1 MIATDPLSLLFIAC
15 FLTGLVFFIVT
26 ALLGNLGHGITH
38 SATHQGSVVH
48 TTGTHVAHTA
58 SHGTTHTTGHTA
70 GSHGT
75 SHESA
80 QGHNQSLSSFI
91 NPTSIMLFLLGFGF
105 FGYLFHNTIQAVAA
119 LTLTL
124 ASISGVIIAALLLM
138 LVGRLFGDSEG
149 ETVQDVSDRTGLLGK
164 VSITIQEN
172 SLGEIIYVSPGG
184 MRKSIPARSID
195 GRRLER
201 DQEVVVVNYQHGIAE
216 VDTWEHFISEDG
228 TPSGASASDELDK
241 LRTLLDESSMAPIH
255 LTNDAS
261 ASTATQSGEMQGK
274 TDSQLVMRKDLQ
286 KE

>member
-15 FLTGLVFFIVT
+15 FLIGLLFFIVT
-26 ALLGNLGHGITH
+26 ALLGNLGHGIAH
-38 SATHQGSVVH
+38 SVTHQGGVMH
-48 TTGTHVAHTA
+48 TAGTHVMHTA
-58 SHGTTHTTGHTA
+58 SHGIAHTTGHAA

-75 SHESA
+75 SHQSA
-80 QGHNQSLSSFI
+80 QGHNQSLSSFF
-91 NPTSIMLFLLGFGF
+91 NPTSLMLFLLGFGF
-105 FGYLFHNTIQAVAA
+105 FGYLFHNTIHAVAA
-119 LTLTL
+119 LTLAL
-124 ASISGVIIAALLLM
+124 AGIGGVLIAALLLM
-138 LVGRLFGDSEG
+138 LVGRIFGDSEG
-149 ETVQDVSDRTGLLGK
+149 ATVQDVSDRTGLLGK

-228 TPSGASASDELDK
+228 TPSGADAPDELDK
-241 LRTLLDESSMAPIH
+241 LRTLLDESSMAPIQ
-255 LTNDAS
+255 LTNDAG
-261 ASTATQSGEMQGK
+261 ASFATQPGEVHGK
-274 TDSQLVMRKDLQ
+274 ADSQLVKRKDLQ

>member
-1 MIATDPLSLLFIAC
+1 MIATDPLSLLFVAC
-15 FLTGLVFFIVT
+15 FLTGLVFFVVT
-26 ALLGNLGHGITH
+26 ALLGNLGHGIAH
-38 SATHQGSVVH
+38 GATHQGSVMH
-48 TTGTHVAHTA
+48 TTDTHVAHTA
-58 SHGTTHTTGHTA
+58 GHGTTHTA

-75 SHESA
+75 AHGGA

-119 LTLTL
+119 ITLTL
-124 ASISGVIIAALLLM
+124 AGISGVIIAALLLIM
-138 LVGRLFGDSEG
+138 LSRLFGDSE
-149 ETVQDVSDRTGLLGK
+149 ESSVQDVSDRTGLLGK

-172 SLGEIIYVSPGG
+172 SLGEIIYVSPAG

-201 DQEVVVVNYQHGIAE
+201 DQEVVVVNYQHGIAD
-216 VDTWEHFISEDG
+216 VDTWEHFIHEDG

-241 LRTLLDESSMAPIH
+241 LRTLLDSS
-255 LTNDAS
+255 
-261 ASTATQSGEMQGK
+261 STE
-274 TDSQLVMRKDLQ
+274 DSQLVIRKDLQ

>member
-1 MIATDPLSLLFIAC
+1 MIATDPLSLLFIVC
-15 FLTGLVFFIVT
+15 FLTGLLFFIVT

-38 SATHQGSVVH
+38 GVTHQSGIAH
-48 TTGTHVAHTA
+48 TTGTHVTHIA
-58 SHGTTHTTGHTA
+58 SHGTTHTTGHTV

-80 QGHNQSLSSFI
+80 QGHNQSLSSFL
-91 NPTSIMLFLLGFGF
+91 NPTSIMLFLLGFGS
-105 FGYLFHNTIQAVAA
+105 FGYLFHNTIHAVAA

-124 ASISGVIIAALLLM
+124 AGISGVIIAALLLM
-138 LVGRLFGDSEG
+138 LIGRLFGDSEG
-149 ETVQDVSDRTGLLGK
+149 ATVQDVSDRTGLLGK

-228 TPSGASASDELDK
+228 TPSATSTSEELDK
-241 LRTLLDESSMAPIH
+241 LRTLLDESS
-255 LTNDAS
+255 
-261 ASTATQSGEMQGK
+261 K
-274 TDSQLVMRKDLQ
+274 VDSQLVMRKDLQ

>member
-15 FLTGLVFFIVT
+15 FLTGLLFFIVT

-38 SATHQGSVVH
+38 STTHQGSVVH

-58 SHGTTHTTGHTA
+58 GHGPTHTA
-70 GSHGT
+70 GSHST
-75 SHESA
+75 THSEA
-80 QGHNQSLSSFI
+80 QGHNQSLSSFL

-119 LTLTL
+119 ITLIL
-124 ASISGVIIAALLLM
+124 AGISGVIIAALLLIM
-138 LVGRLFGDSEG
+138 LSRLFGDSE
-149 ETVQDVSDRTGLLGK
+149 ESSVQDVSDRTGLLGK

-172 SLGEIIYVSPGG
+172 SLGEIIYVSPAG

-201 DQEVVVVNYQHGIAE
+201 DQEVVVVNYQHGIAD
-216 VDTWEHFISEDG
+216 VDTWEHFIHEDG
-228 TPSGASASDELDK
+228 TPTEASYSDELEK
-241 LRTLLDESSMAPIH
+241 LRTLLDSS
-255 LTNDAS
+255 S
-261 ASTATQSGEMQGK
+261 AD
-274 TDSQLVMRKDLQ
+274 DSQLVMRKDLQ

>member
-26 ALLGNLGHGITH
+26 ALLGNLGHGTTH
-38 SATHQGSVVH
+38 SVSHHSSVVH
-48 TTGTHVAHTA
+48 TTSTHTA
-58 SHGTTHTTGHTA
+58 SHGPAHTSGQTA

-75 SHESA
+75 SHAHTST
-80 QGHNQSLSSFI
+80 QGHNQTFLSFI
-91 NPTSIMLFLLGFGF
+91 NPTAVMLFLFGFGF

-119 LTLTL
+119 ITLIL
-124 ASISGVIIAALLLM
+124 ASIGGVIIAALLLM
-138 LVGRLFGDSEG
+138 LVGRIFGDSEG

-184 MRKSIPARSID
+184 MRKSIAARSID

-216 VDTWEHFISEDG
+216 VDTWEHFIHEDG
-228 TPSGASASDELDK
+228 TPTEASYSNELEK
-241 LRTLLDESSMAPIH
+241 LRTLLDSS
-255 LTNDAS
+255 S
-261 ASTATQSGEMQGK
+261 AE
-274 TDSQLVMRKDLQ
+274 DSQLVMRKDLQ